1 MIFERLT
8 GPDRLVRT
16 DQRSVTDQRFVDH
29 CIKYWSI
36 EHFEPDRDDLINGRI
51 TWSPYHQSILYL
63 DSKQDVEGYWGT
75 SKKATAVKKVNIDP
89 TTTSYG

>member
-1 MIFERLT
+1 MSFQDLLIRVNRTESH
-8 GPDRLVRT
+8 GPRRQT
-16 DQRSVTDQRFVDH
+16 SRSVDLS
-29 CIKYWSI
+29 IKYWSI

-75 SKKATAVKKVNIDP
+75 SRKATAVKKINIDQ
-89 TTTSYG
+89 TTASYG